1 VIAGIR
7 PSGTGLERTVEGFT
21 AGGGTMARQTGLA
34 ALTGAMFA
42 ATMLIM
48 VGVFEIVAGVTAI
61 FRDQFFVTVR
71 NYTFD
76 LDTTAWGWVHLILGI
91 IILIAG
97 VALFSGAVWAGAVA
111 LTLAILSAIANFF
124 FIPYYPFWSI
134 VVIALDIWV
143 IWAISRAW
151 GTLGNRT

>member
-1 VIAGIR
+1 MAQNDWQGDRGESGWVTGGVFFAAAAMIVIGFFQLIAGIAAI
-7 PSGTGLERTVEGFT
+7 
-21 AGGGTMARQTGLA
+21 AGD
-34 ALTGAMFA
+34 
-42 ATMLIM
+42 
-48 VGVFEIVAGVTAI
+48 E
-61 FRDQFFVTVR
+61 FFVITA

-91 IILIAG
+91 IILFAG

>member
-1 VIAGIR
+1 MAQNDWRGDPAESGWVTGGVIFAAAAMIVIGCFQAIAGIAAI
-7 PSGTGLERTVEGFT
+7 
-21 AGGGTMARQTGLA
+21 AGD
-34 ALTGAMFA
+34 
-42 ATMLIM
+42 
-48 VGVFEIVAGVTAI
+48 E
-61 FRDQFFVTVR
+61 FFVVTQ

-91 IILIAG
+91 VILLAG
-97 VALFSGAVWAGAVA
+97 AALFSGAVWAGAVA
-111 LTLAILSAIANFF
+111 IVLAILSAIANFF

-151 GTLGNRT
+151 GTMGNRA